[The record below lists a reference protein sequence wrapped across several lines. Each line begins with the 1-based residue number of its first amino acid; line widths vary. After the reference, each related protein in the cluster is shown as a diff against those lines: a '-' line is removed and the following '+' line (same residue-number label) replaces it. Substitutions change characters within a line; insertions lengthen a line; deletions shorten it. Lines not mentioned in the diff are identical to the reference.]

1 MFHVTMQELQC
12 NGVIWFIENAGFM
25 KDNKNASPRII
36 VNPNYTQI
44 NVQQELNDKDSILNF
59 YKELIKM
66 RKDYVDVAV
75 NGVFKDFFK
84 DDENACIY
92 TRTYQSKVMFVANN
106 FTKYDQKLNVL
117 IIQMMKLILARK
129 QLFDHL
135 KHLY

>member
-12 NGVIWFIENAGFM
+12 NGLIWFIENAGFM
-25 KDNKNASPRII
+25 KDNKNASPWIK

-44 NVQQELNDKDSILNF
+44 NVQQELNDKDSTLNY

-75 NGVFKDFFK
+75 YGVFKDFFK
-84 DDENACIY
+84 DDENTYIY
-92 TRTYQSKVMFVANN
+92 TRTYQSKVMFLANN
-106 FTKYDQKLNVL
+106 FTKYDQKLNAPDL
-117 IIQMMKLILARK
+117 I

>member
-1 MFHVTMQELQC
+1 MQELQC
-12 NGVIWFIENAGFM
+12 NGLIWFIENAGFM
-25 KDNKNASPRII
+25 KDNKNASPWIK

-44 NVQQELNDKDSILNF
+44 NVQQELNDKDSTLNY

-75 NGVFKDFFK
+75 YGVFKDFFK
-84 DDENACIY
+84 DDENTYIY

-106 FTKYDQKLNVL
+106 FTKYDQKLNVPDL
-117 IIQMMKLILARK
+117 I

>member
-1 MFHVTMQELQC
+1 MQELQC